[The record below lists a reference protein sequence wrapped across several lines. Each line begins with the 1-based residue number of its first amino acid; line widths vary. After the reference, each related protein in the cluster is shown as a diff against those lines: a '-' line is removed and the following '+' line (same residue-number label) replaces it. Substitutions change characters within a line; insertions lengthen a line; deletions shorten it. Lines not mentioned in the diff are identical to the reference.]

1 MMPATSPIR
10 NAPTKPVPPTRDR
23 RSCSP
28 VGTLS
33 SNAPN
38 IDSAMA
44 MKNSASGHTTHGLAR
59 NVPNF
64 LPDSA
69 NTVPSVPN
77 MMAMPAT

>member
-1 MMPATSPIR
+1 
-10 NAPTKPVPPTRDR
+10 
-23 RSCSP
+23 
-28 VGTLS
+28 
-33 SNAPN
+33 
-38 IDSAMA
+38 

-77 MMAMPAT
+77 MTAMPATYARPSAIARQRGIPALTPKIATVIGIIG